1 MQLPEARRHEGCQIY
16 AIHFM
21 TPITEN
27 YTIDRWMHIRN
38 TAIDDDQ
45 VAAQIDAMLKVAF
58 DEDKAILEA
67 IQAEE
72 ERAASPST
80 LRLAIDKGANVYRK
94 RIDRLIE
101 AESLQAAE

>member
-1 MQLPEARRHEGCQIY
+1 MLKGSSCYLDAVLNSDS
-16 AIHFM
+16 F
-21 TPITEN
+21 
-27 YTIDRWMHIRN
+27 
-38 TAIDDDQ
+38 DQ
-45 VAAQIDAMLKVAF
+45 VAAQIDAMFKVAF

-72 ERAASPST
+72 ERAASPPT